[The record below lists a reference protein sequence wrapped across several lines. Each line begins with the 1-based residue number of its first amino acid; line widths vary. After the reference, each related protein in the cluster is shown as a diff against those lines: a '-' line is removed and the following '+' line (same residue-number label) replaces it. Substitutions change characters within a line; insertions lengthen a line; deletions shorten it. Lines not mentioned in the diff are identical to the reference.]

1 MLNEE
6 IRSVGFIEKGR
17 KKVTD
22 FTRERKLPFA
32 KLCLFLMGMVHECLA
47 VAFRRYTEKTGED
60 IKVTEQSLSEARN
73 KIRWEAFE
81 ELSEKVGKFG
91 YEGEYE
97 RWKGYRLWGIDG
109 TKLSLPNYPKLGEVF
124 GEEKGSPMAR
134 GSILYDLLN
143 YTVLDGQI
151 VGLDVD
157 ERILAK
163 RHLGALTERLGASN
177 ELVILDR
184 GYPSEDMIDFFEE
197 TDLYYLMRVR
207 NKFNIDVDNQKAKDG
222 YVQIGRNRVRVVKV
236 TLNTGETETLLTN
249 LTENFNFK
257 ELYFKRWGVEKQYDV
272 LKNTLEIENFSG
284 RTETAIRQD
293 FYIHIIV
300 SNLLAASFWEAQ
312 EIVDAEHNSHGNNKY
327 VYIVNTAQGAAA
339 IRDYL
344 ILAILANSTRKRR
357 RLLNKMRRIIADS
370 VIPIRPDR
378 NVPRNANNRKARF
391 HHNRKP
397 NL

>member
-1 MLNEE
+1 MAD
-6 IRSVGFIEKGR
+6 VW
-17 KKVTD
+17 
-22 FTRERKLPFA
+22 
-32 KLCLFLMGMVHECLA
+32 
-47 VAFRRYTEKTGED
+47 
-60 IKVTEQSLSEARN
+60 IKP
-73 KIRWEAFE
+73 
-81 ELSEKVGKFG
+81 
-91 YEGEYE
+91 
-97 RWKGYRLWGIDG
+97 RL
-109 TKLSLPNYPKLGEVF
+109 
-124 GEEKGSPMAR
+124 
-134 GSILYDLLN
+134 
-143 YTVLDGQI
+143 
-151 VGLDVD
+151 
-157 ERILAK
+157 
-163 RHLGALTERLGASN
+163 H
-177 ELVILDR
+177 
-184 GYPSEDMIDFFEE
+184 
-197 TDLYYLMRVR
+197 
-207 NKFNIDVDNQKAKDG
+207 
-222 YVQIGRNRVRVVKV
+222 
-236 TLNTGETETLLTN
+236 
-249 LTENFNFK
+249 
-257 ELYFKRWGVEKQYDV
+257 V

-312 EIVDAEHNSHGNNKY
+312 EIVDAEHNSNGNNKY